1 MSGTCC
7 YCDGACHPDSQSCS
21 ACMRQGCTV
30 PSRQPLRKSEFGVSP
45 GKCCYCKG
53 SCHPDS
59 KSCSKC
65 MRERDTVPSCQPL
78 PRAPS
83 PRKSEFGV
91 CYYCGG
97 FCKKEYWN
105 CGHPE
110 CAMHERVHPAPVPEA
125 ATAEMVVEE
134 ESDTQY
140 EIEARALEIA
150 ITLLEAQIR
159 ELKRRRVAVLHK
171 RIALI
176 DI

>member
-21 ACMRQGCTV
+21 ACMRQGGNV
-30 PSRQPLRKSEFGVSP
+30 PSRQP
-45 GKCCYCKG
+45 
-53 SCHPDS
+53 
-59 KSCSKC
+59 CSSV
-65 MRERDTVPSCQPL
+65 MI
-78 PRAPS
+78 
-83 PRKSEFGV
+83 
-91 CYYCGG
+91 
-97 FCKKEYWN
+97 
-105 CGHPE
+105 
-110 CAMHERVHPAPVPEA
+110 PEA
-125 ATAEMVVEE
+125 TMVVETD
-134 ESDTQY
+134 SDTQY

>member
-21 ACMRQGCTV
+21 ACMRQGGNI
-30 PSRQPLRKSEFGVSP
+30 PSRQPL
-45 GKCCYCKG
+45 
-53 SCHPDS
+53 
-59 KSCSKC
+59 
-65 MRERDTVPSCQPL
+65 L
-78 PRAPS
+78 RAPS
-83 PRKSEFGV
+83 PPPRKSEFGV
-91 CYYCGG
+91 CYYCGS
-97 FCKKEYWN
+97 FCKKENWN
-105 CGHPE
+105 CGHRE
-110 CAMHERVHPAPVPEA
+110 CAAYERDYPAPVPEA
-125 ATAEMVVEE
+125 ETAKMAVEE
-134 ESDTQY
+134 ETDTQY